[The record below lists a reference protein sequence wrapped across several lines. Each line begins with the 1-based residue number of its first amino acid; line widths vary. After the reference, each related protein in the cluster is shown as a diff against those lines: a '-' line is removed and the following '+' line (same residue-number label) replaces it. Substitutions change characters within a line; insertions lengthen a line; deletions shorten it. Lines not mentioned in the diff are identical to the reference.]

1 MREFSL
7 PALYEVPSD
16 GNLTDLI
23 RRNAAQHPDVA
34 VMSRKVGGTWTDV
47 NAAQFLAEVRG
58 VAKGL
63 IAAGVD
69 AGDRVALL
77 SRTRYEWVLL
87 DFAIW
92 SAGAVTVPVY
102 ETSSPEQIQWILGD
116 SGTTL
121 CVVESEAHQA
131 SVVSVQADLP
141 ALKGIWQ
148 IEDDAIRQLT
158 AIGED
163 VSDETLDL
171 RMTSAKADDPATI
184 VYTSGTTGRPKGCVL
199 THRSFFAECGNVVER
214 LKPLFRTGECSV
226 LLFLPAAHVFGRLVE
241 VASVMAPIKLGCVPD
256 IKHLT
261 DELASFRPTL
271 ILGVPRVFEKVY
283 NAARAKAQADGK
295 GKIFDR
301 AANTAIAYS
310 RALGTPQGPPL
321 GLRLK
326 HKVFD
331 RLVYGKLR
339 AVLGGRGEY
348 AISGGAPLGERLGH
362 FYRGIG
368 FTVLEGYGLTETC
381 AATAFN
387 PWDRQKIGTV
397 GQPLPGSVVRIADDG
412 EVLLH
417 GEHLFTGYWNN
428 EAATADALADGW
440 FHTGDIGTLDE
451 DGYLAITGRKKEII
465 VTAGGKNVAPA
476 VIEDRIRGHAL
487 VAECMVV
494 GDGRPFVGAL
504 VTLDEE
510 FLGRWAAEHGRPAGS
525 TAVSLREDP
534 ELLAEVQRA
543 VDDGNAAVSKAESV
557 RKFRILDSQFTEEA
571 GHITP
576 SLKLKRNVVA
586 KDFADEIE
594 SIYRG

>member
-7 PALYEVPSD
+7 PALYEVPAD
-16 GNLTDLI
+16 GNLTDI
-23 RRNAAQHPDVA
+23 VRRNAAQHPDVA
-34 VMSRKVGGTWTDV
+34 VIGRKVNGTWQDV
-47 NAAQFLAEVRG
+47 TATVFLAEVRAA
-58 VAKGL
+58 AKGL
-63 IAAGVD
+63 IASGIEP
-69 AGDRVALL
+69 GDRVGLM
-77 SRTRYEWVLL
+77 SRTRYEWTLL

-116 SGTTL
+116 SGAVACLVETDTHA
-121 CVVESEAHQA
+121 CAVESVRDGL
-131 SVVSVQADLP
+131 S
-141 ALKGIWQ
+141 ALSHVWQ
-148 IEDDAIRQLT
+148 IERGGVEELNRAGAELADEAVDERSAI
-158 AIGED
+158 AG
-163 VSDETLDL
+163 
-171 RMTSAKADDPATI
+171 ADDPATI

-199 THRSFFAECGNVVER
+199 THRSFFAECGNVVAR

-226 LLFLPAAHVFGRLVE
+226 LLFLPVAHVFGRLVQ
-241 VASVMAPIKLGCVPD
+241 VAALMAPIKLGHVAD
-256 IKHLT
+256 IKNLT
-261 DELASFRPTL
+261 DELSSFRPTMV
-271 ILGVPRVFEKVY
+271 LGVPRVFEKVY

-295 GKIFDR
+295 GKIFDK
-301 AANTAIAYS
+301 AADTAIAYS
-310 RALGTPQGPPL
+310 RALDTPSGPSV
-321 GLRLK
+321 GLKIK

-331 RLVYGKLR
+331 KLVYSKLQ
-339 AVLGGRGEY
+339 AVLGGRGEF

-362 FYRGIG
+362 FFRGIG
-368 FTVLEGYGLTETC
+368 FTVLEGYGLTESC

-417 GEHLFTGYWNN
+417 GEHLFAQYWNN
-428 EAATADALADGW
+428 EAATAEALADGW

-476 VIEDRIRGHAL
+476 VIEDRIRSHAL

-504 VTLDEE
+504 ITVDEE
-510 FLGRWAAEHGRPAGS
+510 FLVHWLADHGKPAGS
-525 TAVSLREDP
+525 TAADLRDDP
-534 ELLAEVQRA
+534 DLLATIQEA
-543 VDDGNAAVSKAESV
+543 VDEGNAAVSKAESV
-557 RKFRILDSQFTEEA
+557 RKFRVLPSQFTEES

-586 KDFADEIE
+586 KDFADEVE
-594 SIYRG
+594 AIYNS

>member
-34 VMSRKVGGTWTDV
+34 VLGRKVAGVWTDV
-47 NAAQFLAEVRG
+47 TATQFLAEVRA

-63 IAAGVD
+63 IASGIRP
-69 AGDRVALL
+69 GERVALM

-92 SAGAVTVPVY
+92 SAGAVTVPVF
-102 ETSSPEQIQWILGD
+102 ETSSAEQVQWILGD
-116 SGTTL
+116 SGTAAV
-121 CVVESEAHQA
+121 VVESDAHAA
-131 SVVSVQADLP
+131 SVKSVSDGLP
-141 ALKGIWQ
+141 ELRHVWQ
-148 IEDDAIRQLT
+148 IDKGCVAELT
-158 AIGED
+158 AAGAEITEAVVDGR
-163 VSDETLDL
+163 SAT
-171 RMTSAKADDPATI
+171 AKADDPATI

-199 THRSFFAECGNVVER
+199 THRAFFAECGNVVER

-256 IKHLT
+256 IKDLT
-261 DELASFRPTL
+261 TELASFRPTL

-283 NAARAKAQADGK
+283 NSARAKARADGK

-301 AANTAIAYS
+301 AASTAIEYS
-310 RALGTPQGPPL
+310 RALSGPQGPSV
-321 GLRLK
+321 GLRIR

-331 RLVYGKLR
+331 VLVYRKLR

-362 FYRGIG
+362 FFRGIG

-397 GQPLPGSVVRIADDG
+397 GQPLPGSVIRIADDG

-417 GEHLFTGYWNN
+417 GEHLFQGYWNN
-428 EAATADALADGW
+428 EAATAEALADGW
-440 FHTGDIGTLDE
+440 FHSGDIGTLDE
-451 DGYLAITGRKKEII
+451 DGYLAITGRKKEIL

-476 VIEDRIRGHAL
+476 VIEDRIRAHAL

-504 VTLDEE
+504 VTVDEE
-510 FLGRWAAEHGRPAGS
+510 FLAHWARDHGKPAGS
-525 TAVSLREDP
+525 TVASLRDDP
-534 ELLAEVQRA
+534 DLLAAVQQA

-557 RKFRILDSQFTEEA
+557 RKFRLLSAQFTEEA

-576 SLKLKRNVVA
+576 SLKLKRGVVA

-594 SIYRG
+594 SIYRA

>member
-295 GKIFDR
+295 GKIFDS

-510 FLGRWAAEHGRPAGS
+510 FLGRWAAEHGKPAGS